1 MFLRVKTEVHFL
13 RTLNVPLLSTSCI
26 ILSPACV
33 IVHLKGCVLSAQT
46 ELFVSSLHGL
56 IDHAGGSGFIN
67 RPHPLLSPG
76 KGRRGESGTGK
87 CHCVW
92 EEQAR
97 SLSVPTLTTG
107 KAVCNECCMHTAS
120 VL

>member
-1 MFLRVKTEVHFL
+1 M
-13 RTLNVPLLSTSCI
+13 
-26 ILSPACV
+26 
-33 IVHLKGCVLSAQT
+33 KGCALSAQT
-46 ELFVSSLHGL
+46 ELFVSSLRGL

-67 RPHPLLSPG
+67 RPHPLLSLG
-76 KGRRGESGTGK
+76 KERRGESETGK
-87 CHCVW
+87 CHCVR

-107 KAVCNECCMHTAS
+107 KAVCNECRVHTAS

>member
-1 MFLRVKTEVHFL
+1 M
-13 RTLNVPLLSTSCI
+13 
-26 ILSPACV
+26 
-33 IVHLKGCVLSAQT
+33 KGCALSAET
-46 ELFVSSLHGL
+46 ELFVSSLRGL

-76 KGRRGESGTGK
+76 KERRGESGTGK
-87 CHCVW
+87 CHCVR

-97 SLSVPTLTTG
+97 SLSVPMLTTG